1 MKSKLLSV
9 CVAGA
14 LALTSFSAFAEFKD
28 WKINET
34 AVPGVVG
41 GSTSKTV
48 DKLTGA
54 YTEVLGLTGPGAF
67 SASAVG
73 FFTGYLRNEG
83 TLGVTTWLT
92 GGLGA
97 DDLDTRFYRMYAKFV
112 ASGVASST
120 TTFLGT
126 GGKIEIWLDE
136 GSDTEFNITSSSS
149 FTTFQSASAGGGEDK
164 LLAWS
169 DVSYGTGDLVGPPGA
184 FNIFF
189 EELSLTA
196 LGSSYWFDPAPF
208 HMRVQTNGDFDAI
221 TPTTGGAT
229 DPFPYLITGDFSAV
243 YVPEPGS
250 LALVGLGMAGL
261 GLLSRR
267 RRAK

>member
-28 WKINET
+28 FKINET
-34 AVPGVVG
+34 VIPGSAAGQSSV
-41 GSTSKTV
+41 TV
-48 DKLTGA
+48 DKITGL
-54 YTEVLGLTGPGAF
+54 YTEVLGLTGPGTF

-73 FFTGYLRNEG
+73 FFTGYAADEG
-83 TLGVTTWLT
+83 TSTPFTNLT
-92 GGLGA
+92 SGLGA
-97 DDLDTRFYRMYAKFV
+97 PGTFYRMYAKFV
-112 ASGVASST
+112 ASGAATSATDFV
-120 TTFLGT
+120 GT
-126 GGKIEIWLDE
+126 AGAMQIWLDP
-136 GSDTEFNITSSSS
+136 DANTVFNINAGSSYTTMQTATGLTASDDILIGSS
-149 FTTFQSASAGGGEDK
+149 VT
-164 LLAWS
+164 
-169 DVSYGTGDLVGPPGA
+169 SYGTGDLVGPPGA

-189 EELSLTA
+189 DDFTLTA
-196 LGSSYWFDPAPF
+196 FGSTYWFDPAPF
-208 HMRVQTNGDFDAI
+208 HIRVQTNGDFDRV

-243 YVPEPGS
+243 FIPEPGS

>member
-28 WKINET
+28 FKINET
-34 AVPGVVG
+34 VIPGTGASG
-41 GSTSKTV
+41 GSSVTV
-48 DKLTGA
+48 DKITGL
-54 YTEVLGLTGPGAF
+54 YTEVLGLTGPGTF

-73 FFTGYLRNEG
+73 FFTGYAANEG
-83 TLGVTTWLT
+83 TTTPFTWLT
-92 GGLGA
+92 SGSGA
-97 DDLDTRFYRMYAKFV
+97 PGPFYRMYAKFV
-112 ASGVASST
+112 ASGAATSATDFV
-120 TTFLGT
+120 GT
-126 GGKIEIWLDE
+126 AGAMQIWLDPDA
-136 GSDTEFNITSSSS
+136 DTVFNINAGSS
-149 FTTFQSASAGGGEDK
+149 FTTLQTATSGGGEDIMIG
-164 LLAWS
+164 S
-169 DVSYGTGDLVGPPGA
+169 SVTSYGTGDLVGPPGA

-189 EELSLTA
+189 DDFTLTA
-196 LGSSYWFDPAPF
+196 FGSTYWFDPAPF
-208 HMRVQTNGDFDAI
+208 HIRVQTNGDFDRV

-243 YVPEPGS
+243 FIPEPGS